1 MVCAQLTSGL
11 NPGSW
16 LLFCLNNIGG
26 VWWGSDQNHMQQLLL
41 LSGPCG
47 PLSKDGEFSE
57 LLIFLVSFIC
67 HLGPRHR
74 LVLQQ
79 DPKGRDFGL
88 WM

>member
-1 MVCAQLTSGL
+1 MG
-11 NPGSW
+11 
-16 LLFCLNNIGG
+16 
-26 VWWGSDQNHMQQLLL
+26 GSDQNHMQQLLL

-67 HLGPRHR
+67 HLGPGCR
-74 LVLQQ
+74 LALQE
-79 DPKGRDFGL
+79 DPKGRDSGL